1 MVRSRSLERLV
12 LASLVLLGGTV
23 RGAAQ
28 LAPLPHR
35 QGASGLAL
43 ALRRLPSTARV
54 LVSVAHPD
62 DEHNGMLVRLSLGQG
77 VRTTVFTATR
87 GDGGQNEIGPELFEA
102 LGVLRTEELMAV
114 HRYDA
119 VDQLFGRAYEFG
131 FSFSVEE
138 TLAKWGREET
148 LGDIVRAIRMVR
160 PDVILTLPLRAP
172 GGGQHHQAIAQ
183 LTLEAFRAAADPTRF
198 PNQLREGLPPWQARK
213 LYEGG
218 VGGSSERLAG
228 APPISVSTGTFDPI
242 LGMTWHEMGS
252 LARSAHKCQG
262 MGQLKASPGTGA
274 GVFSLIDSEP
284 RVADQERDI
293 LDGIDGSLGGLLG
306 FVPQGHTARASLAAG
321 ANDIEQAIDA
331 SRRAFS
337 MDAPWQTAPSLSA
350 GLTAVRRLRSRVD
363 ESGLPAT
370 ARYEL
375 SHRLAQK
382 ERDFLEALPFALG
395 LVMEVAA
402 SDDRVTPGQMFDTTA
417 SVWNQGPEVLRTAD
431 LTISAPQGWTV
442 ETKERAPAEVP
453 PGASARTVVTVRVP
467 DDARA
472 SQPYWTRR
480 SAVDRYDVVAGA
492 DDLRPWDP
500 PAVVATLSYAVRGV
514 AATLD
519 QPAIWRYGRLL
530 SGEKQKVVAVVS
542 ALSVRV
548 SPDVAIVPA
557 GRAGARTEIRVRV
570 RNEGK
575 NAEPATVRI
584 EAPAGWQV
592 EPAEAALAFRAEGE
606 EVASRFELL
615 APPQLPAGEYRLRA
629 VAVRKGREYR
639 EGYQEIAYDHVQE
652 RLLYRPAAA
661 RVVALDVSVSE
672 NARVGYV
679 MGAGDEVASAI
690 RQLGV
695 PVELL
700 DEDDL
705 AFADLSRYTTIV
717 TGIRAYQTRADL
729 RTYHQRVMD
738 YVLKGGHLVVQYN
751 KFEFNS
757 RGTGAPAGDSPFAPY
772 PAAVSSNRVSVEEAP
787 VRILRA
793 DASVLRSPNRIVE
806 ADFQG
811 WVQERGLYFLD
822 ARDSRYEE
830 LLSSADP
837 WPNNPGEKKGLLT
850 EASVGKGTWTYVGL
864 GLFRQLPAGVPGAYR
879 LLANLVSRARAR

>member
-1 MVRSRSLERLV
+1 MPRSRSLERLV
-12 LASLVLLGGTV
+12 LASVVLLGGAV
-23 RGAAQ
+23 GVAAQ

-77 VRTTVFTATR
+77 VRTTLFTATR

-102 LGVLRTEELMAV
+102 LGVLRTEELMAI
-114 HRYDA
+114 HRYDG
-119 VDQLFGRAYEFG
+119 VEQLFGRAYEFG

-148 LGDIVRAIRMVR
+148 LGDIVRAIRTVR

-183 LTLEAFRAAADPTRF
+183 LTLEAFRAAADPARF
-198 PNQLREGLPPWQARK
+198 PEQVREGLPPWQARK

-218 VGGSSERLAG
+218 VGGSSERLDG
-228 APPISVSTGTFDPI
+228 APPISVSTATFDPI
-242 LGMTWHEMGS
+242 LGMTWQEMGS
-252 LARSAHKCQG
+252 LARAAHKCQG

-274 GVFSLIDSEP
+274 GIFSLIDSEP
-284 RVADQERDI
+284 KAAAQERDI
-293 LDGIDGSLGGLLG
+293 LDGVDGSVGGLLR
-306 FVPQGHTARASLAAG
+306 FVPQGHSERAAVAATVS
-321 ANDIEQAIDA
+321 DIERAIDA
-331 SRRAFS
+331 ARAAFS
-337 MDAPWQTAPSLSA
+337 PDAPWRTVPALSN

-382 ERDFLEALPFALG
+382 ERDFLEALPLALG
-395 LVMEVAA
+395 LTMEVTA
-402 SDDRVTPGQMFDTTA
+402 SDDRVVPGQTFAVTA
-417 SVWNQGPEVLRTAD
+417 SVWNQGPEPLRSVD
-431 LTISAPQGWTV
+431 LRVSAPPGWTV
-442 ETKERAPAEVP
+442 ETKEHTPGEVP
-453 PGASARTVVTVRVP
+453 SGASARAVVAVRVP

-472 SQPYWTRR
+472 SQPYWRRR
-480 SAVDRYDVVAGA
+480 SAADRYDVVAGA

-500 PAVVATLSYAVRGV
+500 PPVAATLSYSVGGV

-519 QPAIWRYGRLL
+519 GPAIWRYGRLL
-530 SGEKQKVVAVVS
+530 SGEKQKEVAVVP

-548 SPDVAIVPA
+548 SPDVAVVPA
-557 GRAGARTEIRVRV
+557 LHAGARTQIRVRV
-570 RNEGK
+570 RSEAK

-592 EPAEAALAFRAEGE
+592 EPAEAALAFCAEGE
-606 EVASRFELL
+606 EVASRFELV
-615 APPQLPAGEYRLRA
+615 APPQLPAGEYRVRA
-629 VAVRKGREYR
+629 VAVQGGREYR

-661 RVVALDVSVSE
+661 RVVALDVSVSKD
-672 NARVGYV
+672 ARVGYV

-695 PVELL
+695 PVDLL

-705 AFADLSRYTTIV
+705 AFADLSRYTTLV

-738 YVLKGGHLVVQYN
+738 FVLKGGNLVVQYN

-757 RGTGAPAGDSPFAPY
+757 RGTGAATGDSPFAPY

-787 VRILRA
+787 VRLLRA
-793 DASVLRSPNRIVE
+793 DASVLLSPNRIGE

-822 ARDSRYEE
+822 ARDTRYEE

-837 WPNNPGEKKGLLT
+837 WPNNPGEKKGLLV
-850 EASVGKGTWTYVGL
+850 EARVGKGTWTYVGL